1 LLIRNL
7 VFAFITPKMEKRLTS
22 VGRLMSSAQPE
33 VSPEISRFD
42 AENATALTADFL
54 KRLGYKGSWV
64 PMKVSLDGE
73 LYIVEMSSPKLST
86 KVQINSKS
94 KEIKEYEF
102 QPAEGETGG
111 LGKSKGKIM
120 FLITV
125 ASLAVMLVK
134 VLGVF

>member
-1 LLIRNL
+1 
-7 VFAFITPKMEKRLTS
+7 
-22 VGRLMSSAQPE
+22 MSTAQTE

-42 AENATALTADFL
+42 AENATSLTADFL
-54 KRLGYKGSWV
+54 KRLGYKGTWV
-64 PMKVSLDGE
+64 PLKVSLDGE
-73 LYIVEMSSPKLST
+73 LYIVEMTFQKLST

-102 QPAEGETGG
+102 QQGETESGG

-120 FLITV
+120 FLITI
-125 ASLAVMLVK
+125 ASVAVMLVK

>member
-1 LLIRNL
+1 
-7 VFAFITPKMEKRLTS
+7 
-22 VGRLMSSAQPE
+22 MSTTQTE

-42 AENATALTADFL
+42 AENATGLTADFL
-54 KRLGYKGSWV
+54 KRLGYKGTWV

-73 LYIVEMSSPKLST
+73 LYVVEMTFQKLST

-102 QPAEGETGG
+102 QQSEVESAG

-120 FLITV
+120 FLITI
-125 ASLAVMLVK
+125 ASVAVMLVK

>member
-1 LLIRNL
+1 
-7 VFAFITPKMEKRLTS
+7 
-22 VGRLMSSAQPE
+22 MSTASAE

-54 KRLGYKGSWV
+54 KRLGYKCSWT

-73 LYIVEMSSPKLST
+73 LYVVEMASQKSNA
-86 KVQINSKS
+86 KVQINSSS

-102 QPAEGETGG
+102 TPSEGESGG